1 MRSLA
6 KLWLARSTIPKES
19 GLAKTF
25 GVAQTKPR
33 SSSHSAWRW
42 KILPPRFWSIK
53 RQRRPC
59 RRCAISIRRRVDN
72 SGFLF
77 ADKDLGG
84 IQSNPFQKISETWIR
99 MKGTKYRARYN
110 PMKRAGMFLVGA
122 FQPLKCCIVI
132 PERDIDA
139 GNFFTGEVVRRGDRF
154 DFAEHAFRII
164 SSAHTRIRDGD
175 ARLWDTGDLGSLF
188 IKFQRLGKHPF
199 F

>member
-1 MRSLA
+1 MRSLR
-6 KLWLARSTIPKES
+6 KVWPARSTIPKES

-42 KILPPRFWSIK
+42 KILPPRFWSIE

-59 RRCAISIRRRVDN
+59 RRCATSVRRRVDN

-99 MKGTKYRARYN
+99 MKRTKYPAGDD
-110 PMKRAGMFLVGA
+110 PMKRAGMFVVGA
-122 FQPLKCCIVI
+122 FEPLKCCIVI

-139 GNFFTGEVVRRGDRF
+139 GNLFTREVMRGGERF
-154 DFAEHAFRII
+154 DFAEHAFRIT
-164 SSAHTRIRDGD
+164 SAAHFRIGDG
-175 ARLWDTGDLGSLF
+175 
-188 IKFQRLGKHPF
+188 
-199 F
+199 

>member
-33 SSSHSAWRW
+33 SSRHSAWRW
-42 KILPPRFWSIK
+42 KILPPRFWSIE

-59 RRCAISIRRRVDN
+59 RRCATSIRRRVDN

-84 IQSNPFQKISETWIR
+84 IQSNPFQKRSESRIG
-99 MKGTKYRARYN
+99 MEGTKYRPRYD
-110 PMKRAGMFLVGA
+110 PIKRAGMFVVGA
-122 FQPLKCCIVI
+122 FQPLKCCVVI

-139 GNFFTGEVVRRGDRF
+139 GNLFTGEVVRRSERF
-154 DFAEHAFRII
+154 DFAEHAFRIT
-164 SSAHTRIRDGD
+164 SAAHFCIRDGE
-175 ARLWDTGDLGSLF
+175 ARLWDTGELGGFL
-188 IKFQRLGKHPF
+188 K
-199 F
+199 